1 MNKIQALHS
10 FWSGFGL
17 KAYDENSVPEN
28 AELPY
33 ITYEV
38 ASDDFDNQLLLT
50 ASLWYRESSWKN
62 VQEKALQIEEYIGKG
77 GQRIDYDNGC
87 MWIWKASPFSQR
99 AGDTNDD
106 LIRRIIINITVE
118 FID

>member
-62 VQEKALQIEEYIGKG
+62 IQEKALQIESYIGKG

-87 MWIWKASPFSQR
+87 MWIWRANPFSQR
-99 AGDTNDD
+99 AGDSNDD